1 MSDEVT
7 EVFEHD
13 GTDWSA
19 QLALERFVRERGWS
33 ISPTDVTG
41 IRAVICEP
49 GIQIAKW
56 KNLTPAER
64 QECDGRVGTLSGRG
78 RDGTF
83 VMVVVCPPVVQP

>member
-1 MSDEVT
+1 MTTETEVT

-19 QLALERFVRERGWS
+19 QRALERYVQQRGWS

-41 IRAVICEP
+41 TRALICEP
-49 GIQIAKW
+49 GVTIAKW
-56 KNLTPAER
+56 KNLTPADR
-64 QECDGRVGTLSGRG
+64 ADCDGQVRTVAGRG

-83 VMVVVCPPVVQP
+83 MLVAQVPQ